1 MRPYDSDFLRD
12 EACPKCGEQRF
23 EPWPVYYEPGR
34 VVNDVVIGEYL
45 ELHCPRCGYKVFMHT
60 KDDPATEDE
69 ATRTAYE
76 DAAEAAY
83 KEEYGPDFDKLATYQ
98 AEGR

>member
-1 MRPYDSDFLRD
+1 MRPYDSDFLSG
-12 EACPKCGEQRF
+12 EPCPKCGEKRND
-23 EPWPVYYEPGR
+23 PWPVYYEKGR
-34 VVNDVVIGEYL
+34 IVGGGDEHL

-83 KEEYGPDFDKLATYQ
+83 KEEYGSDFDKLATYN